1 MSDTA
6 TATAEAVAYT
16 SAIFAPRDAGGRL
29 APNAGRE
36 LQFEMHNSDGTGEP
50 LVKHEKFGAD
60 LVRFKAGK
68 GVAMHVHEGS
78 HILFC
83 LDGKGFVDYGPQPHQ
98 LSPGVCYLVPGLQ
111 PHAIRATTDLLLIAV
126 GDDYRPVDSP
136 ARLDMVDPSE

>member
-16 SAIFAPRDAGGRL
+16 SATFATLDAGGRL
-29 APNAGRE
+29 APSAGRV
-36 LQFEMHNSDGTGEP
+36 LPFEMHNSDGTGQP
-50 LVKHEKFGAD
+50 LVKHGKFGAD
-60 LVRFKAGK
+60 LVRFKAGE
-68 GVAMHVHEGS
+68 GVGEHVHEGS

-83 LDGKGFVDYGPQPHQ
+83 LDGKGFVDYGPQPHR

-126 GDDYRPVDSP
+126 GDDHRPVDSP
-136 ARLDMVDPSE
+136 ERLDMVDSAE